1 MILSKQVNQLFG
13 SNTDVIMAYLAGP
26 YRLTLA
32 WRVSKLMSE
41 ERAEQTMNGSKCI
54 RCGDIK
60 KRREKIVEES
70 QMEKKPKWLTSPHC
84 NEKCGESQQVDFLL
98 GKIFA
103 GPEDIYMAGKAAFEK
118 LLEPS
123 AGWLKAALGP
133 FYPGRQ

>member
-13 SNTDVIMAYLAGP
+13 SNADVIMAYLAGP

-70 QMEKKPKWLTSPHC
+70 QMEKKPKWPTSPHC
-84 NEKCGESQQVDFLL
+84 NEECGKSQQVDFLL

-103 GPEDIYMAGKAAFEK
+103 GPEEIYMAGKAAFEK

-133 FYPGRQ
+133 FYPGK